1 MITRYTIAAFA
12 LLLTACGSGKTNE
25 LLQNKKWKVYDVT
38 VPASDPYNNIQVTQA
53 KDLKNGYYSDVHY
66 QFFKDGLFI
75 ATIAGQPDSGRYKLL
90 SNGRIIS
97 ITAADGSRTSEHLI
111 EVTTLNEEEFD
122 MKVKSGDYHFILH
135 TRKQ

>member
-1 MITRYTIAAFA
+1 MKYLLTAPVLA
-12 LLLTACGSGKTNE
+12 LLLAACGSGKTDA
-25 LLQNKKWKVYDVT
+25 LLQHKKWKVYDVT
-38 VPASDPYNNIQVTQA
+38 VPASAPYNNTQVTQA
-53 KDLKNGYYSDVHY
+53 KDLKSGYYSDACY
-66 QFFKDGLFI
+66 QFLDNGLFI

-97 ITAADGSRTSEHLI
+97 ITSANGSRSSEHLV
-111 EVTTLNEEEFD
+111 EVTALTEDEFD